1 MNNFHHFIT
10 CVCLIENLVLSL
22 ELLRKSAEHTL
33 MDMVQ
38 LLFSRLPQFKEDP
51 KWSANM
57 KKLMMRKGGVDPS
70 RMWRKKRSPKSK
82 PKKSKPPM
90 KLHTTSHSALD
101 THGNRVPAK
110 DAHFEIE
117 EQEPAGKMEDPEAT
131 SGDNRDSEA
140 PQGSEVVKDVE
151 GNGEID
157 VSKELAEEVDRVN
170 EEINNEQV
178 NGQNVP
184 LCEHIIKSDVVDNY

>member
-1 MNNFHHFIT
+1 MIFFLFVST
-10 CVCLIENLVLSL
+10 

-70 RMWRKKRSPKSK
+70 RMWRKKRSPKAK
-82 PKKSKPPM
+82 PKKAKPPM
-90 KLHTTSHSALD
+90 KLHTPSHAALD
-101 THGNRVPAK
+101 THGNRVQAK
-110 DAHFEIE
+110 DAHFETE
-117 EQEPAGKMEDPEAT
+117 EPVSKMEEPEAT
-131 SGDNRDSEA
+131 TGENKDIEA
-140 PQGSEVVKDVE
+140 SQRTEITKDVD
-151 GNGEID
+151 GRGEID
-157 VSKELAEEVDRVN
+157 VSRELAEEVDRVN

-178 NGQNVP
+178 N
-184 LCEHIIKSDVVDNY
+184 IFS